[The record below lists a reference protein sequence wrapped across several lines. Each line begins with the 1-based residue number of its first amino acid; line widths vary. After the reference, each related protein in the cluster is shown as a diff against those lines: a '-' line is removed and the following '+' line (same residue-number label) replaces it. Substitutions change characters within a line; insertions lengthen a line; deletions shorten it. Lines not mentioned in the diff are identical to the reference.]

1 MLDITD
7 MFSKNICH
15 KTIMSR
21 VCSKYCNNITGKC
34 IVERGN
40 SACLKLYTLQ
50 LSVTWQQQPQQHK
63 VVDPVGKLLM
73 SGCCN
78 TAYQVNETRFR
89 EGSAFTH
96 LISQLSVIIWVASDA
111 LWLGVC
117 FLFLTDTGA
126 GYRFRE
132 FLNLIQAITPQ
143 HFIFK

>member
-1 MLDITD
+1 MLDIID

-40 SACLKLYTLQ
+40 SVWNFTLWQ

-63 VVDPVGKLLM
+63 VVDPVRKLLM
-73 SGCCN
+73 FGCCN

-96 LISQLSVIIWVASDA
+96 LISQLSVVIWVLSDA
-111 LWLGVC
+111 FWLGVC

-126 GYRFRE
+126 EYRFRE
-132 FLNLIQAITPQ
+132 FLNLIQSTTPQ